1 MNQRKMSMSFIKYV
15 MSLVFIMI
23 LAACG
28 GGGGS
33 AGTTSGGTVVVTPL
47 STTAPSSLRL
57 SPLASANYTIA
68 GGVPSYSVSSTDA
81 RVASAS
87 LSGGNL
93 SINALAVGNVTITV
107 KDSTGKFIEIPVVV
121 GSLISLYTTAPS
133 SFTIAKDT
141 QRSFTVSG
149 GVPGYSVESV
159 DTRIVVATLTGSSLN
174 IRGVAVGSANVLI
187 RDTVNSQLITLN
199 VTVGGDSPIGLFT
212 SAPGALIVSKDS
224 QTNYSVGGGVAG
236 YTAESSDR
244 RIATAT
250 LSGNNMLIS
259 AVALGVT
266 TITIRDSAG
275 TTLNVV
281 LTVDSSTPGAFFT
294 SAPSALSMSAGTSLS
309 YSISG
314 GAQPYSVVSSDARL
328 ITGSI
333 SGSSLTI
340 AALKAGTASL
350 QIADATGKTLP
361 VVVTAD
367 GTSAGASGPASIEL
381 LSSNSSLASAVG
393 SKVTFVVTAKDA
405 VNTGIPKQVVAFT
418 ASSGTLTGAN
428 PSPSTDANGSI
439 TTISLSPGAD
449 LSNRIITVT
458 ATAGSASKSI
468 DIPVVG
474 TSVSI
479 SGAGSALVG
488 NPASTYSVKAVD
500 SGGKPIVGANLVLSS
515 SAGNTVS
522 PQNVTTDLAGAANF
536 SFTPTIAGM
545 DTLKVTGLGASATA
559 SVAVSN
565 EDFAFITPAAAATLV
580 VNSANTV
587 TVRYKVGGVGVAG
600 KSVTFSTTRGTLSSS
615 TMVTNANGDA
625 STTVNSTTAGPVTVS
640 AQLGTARSSVTSAF
654 VATIPASVVIQAN
667 PGAVLP
673 NAAGSTSN
681 QSTLSATVRDATGNP
696 VAGQVVNFTA
706 IQDGSNGTIL
716 PGSGTTDA
724 NGMTSVQFIPG
735 ALSTAANGVKLQATV
750 QSNQSL
756 SATASLTV
764 NGEALFITIGVA
776 NKLTVV
782 DTVTYEKD
790 FAVYVTDANGAA
802 AANRAV
808 TMSVYPT
815 HYGRGNLCASGV
827 NWVYNTLNAP
837 TFMVNEDVNRNGI
850 LDSFEDTNGDGRLTP
865 GIPVIISPSSLT
877 TDAVGYA
884 AFKLRYGKN
893 YALWINTEITARALV
908 GGTES
913 SKLTNYFLE
922 MTTDDAKVVNG
933 SPANQISPFGAD
945 NTACPP

>member
-1 MNQRKMSMSFIKYV
+1 MSMSFVKYV
-15 MSLVFIMI
+15 LSLAFIMV

-33 AGTTSGGTVVVTPL
+33 SGTSSGGTVVVTPL
-47 STTAPSSLRL
+47 STTAPSSINL
-57 SPLASANYTIA
+57 SPLASVNYTVA
-68 GGVPSYSVSSTDA
+68 GGVPGYSISSTDA
-81 RVASAS
+81 RIASAS
-87 LSGGNL
+87 LSGTSF
-93 SINALAVGNVTITV
+93 SINALAVGNATIKV
-107 KDSTGKFIEIPVVV
+107 KDSTGKSIDIPVVV
-121 GSLISLYTTAPS
+121 SSLIALYTTAPS

-141 QRSFTVSG
+141 QRDFTVSG
-149 GVPGYSVESV
+149 GVPGYSAESV
-159 DTRIVVATLTGSSLN
+159 DSRIVVATLTGSSLS
-174 IRGVAVGSANVLI
+174 IRGVAVGSANVLV

-212 SAPGALIVSKDS
+212 SAPGTLTVTKDS
-224 QTNYSVGGGVAG
+224 QTNYSVGGGVPG
-236 YTAESSDR
+236 YSAESSDR
-244 RIATAT
+244 RIATVT
-250 LSGNNMLIS
+250 LSGNTMLIN
-259 AVALGVT
+259 AMAIGAT
-266 TITIRDSAG
+266 RITIRDAAG
-275 TTLNVV
+275 ATMTVA
-281 LTVDSSTPGAFFT
+281 LTVDSSTPGTFFT
-294 SAPSALSMSAGTSLS
+294 SAPSALSMSTGTSLS

-314 GAQPYSVVSSDARL
+314 GAQPYSAVSSDARV

-340 AALKAGTASL
+340 TALKAGTASL
-350 QIADATGKTLP
+350 QITDATGRTLP

-367 GTSAGASGPASIEL
+367 GTSAGAGGPASIEV
-381 LSSNSSLASAVG
+381 LSSSSSLASAVG
-393 SKVTFVVTAKDA
+393 SKVTFLVTAKDA
-405 VNTGIPKQVVAFT
+405 VNTGIPKQIVTFT

-428 PSPSTDANGSI
+428 PPPSTDANGSI
-439 TTISLSPGAD
+439 TTISLSPGSD
-449 LSNRIITVT
+449 LSNRIITLT

-468 DIPVVG
+468 NIPVVG
-474 TSVSI
+474 TSVSV

-488 NPASTYSVKAVD
+488 NPASTYSVKAID
-500 SGGKPIVGANLVLSS
+500 SGGKPIVGISLMLSS
-515 SAGNTVS
+515 TAGNTVS
-522 PQNVTTDLAGAANF
+522 PQTVTTDLAGAANF
-536 SFTPTIAGM
+536 SFTPTVAGT
-545 DTLKVTGLGASATA
+545 DTLKVTGLGTSATA
-559 SVAVSN
+559 TVVVSN
-565 EDFAFITPAAAATLV
+565 EDFAFISPAAAANLV

-625 STTVNSTTAGPVTVS
+625 STTVNSTTAGPVIVS

-654 VATIPASVVIQAN
+654 VATIPASIVIQAN

-706 IQDGSNGTIL
+706 IQDGSNGTIV

-735 ALSTAANGVKLQATV
+735 ALSTAANGVKLQAVV

-764 NGEALFITIGVA
+764 NGEALFISIGVA
-776 NKLTVV
+776 NRLTVV
-782 DTVTYEKD
+782 DSVTYEKD
-790 FAVYVTDANGAA
+790 FAVYVTDANGSPAP
-802 AANRAV
+802 NRAV

-815 HYGRGNLCASGV
+815 QYGRGNLCASGV
-827 NWVYNTLNAP
+827 NWVYNTANVP
-837 TFMVNEDVNRNGI
+837 TFFANEDVNRNGI
-850 LDSFEDTNGDGRLTP
+850 LDVGEDSNGDGRLTP
-865 GIPVIISPSSLT
+865 GIPVVISPSNLT

-884 AFKLRYGKN
+884 GFKLRYGKN
-893 YALWINTEITARALV
+893 FALWINTEITARAQV

-913 SKLTNYFLE
+913 SKLANYFLE
-922 MTTDDAKVVNG
+922 MATDDAKVASG